1 LKYDQKVSG
10 SNRTVLNIQM
20 LRALAALLVVLFHL
34 GGHYR
39 DAGGI
44 FTGLIEFSKWGLFG
58 VDIFFIISG
67 FVISYTVFP
76 KQRNAQAAGTYFRHR
91 LSRIYLGY
99 WPFALLALYVIPIHT
114 PENLANVSVFKT
126 LTLTSG
132 HLEFLALPVAWSLSY
147 ELYFYVIFGLLFCF
161 SNKVIK
167 RVLMVFFAVI
177 LLPTLFID
185 LDPWSNWAF
194 WFSPYLL
201 EFFCGVMIFLY
212 RDFIS
217 QRRWMIPCIT
227 LVAAGFWFGTNAD
240 ISPDTRVLFFAISAA
255 SIVMLALQLETNR
268 LFVSPNWLV
277 GLGDS
282 SYTLYLSHVL
292 MITAFYKLG
301 LRDMLASQ
309 LQIVIELGFLTFIVF
324 MLAVSHLYYKYIER
338 PIYLKSINL
347 RLPFTPRSVES
358 SE

>member
-1 LKYDQKVSG
+1 M
-10 SNRTVLNIQM
+10 VLNNQM

-44 FTGLIEFSKWGLFG
+44 FTGLIEFSKWDLFG

-76 KQRNAQAAGTYFRHR
+76 KQRNVQSAGTYFRHR

-99 WPFALLALYVIPIHT
+99 WPFALLVLFVIPIHT
-114 PENLANVSVFKT
+114 PENLANVSLFKT

-167 RVLMVFFAVI
+167 NVLMVFFAVI
-177 LLPTLFID
+177 LLRTLFIE
-185 LDPWSNWAF
+185 LDPFSNWAF

-201 EFFCGVMIFLY
+201 EFFCGVMIFLH
-212 RDFIS
+212 RDFVS
-217 QRRWMIPCIT
+217 QRRWMIPCIA
-227 LVAAGFWFGTNAD
+227 LVAAGFWFGKSTD
-240 ISPDTRVLFFAISAA
+240 INQDTRVLFFAISAA

-268 LFVSPNWLV
+268 LLVSPRWLV
-277 GLGDS
+277 SLGDS
-282 SYTLYLSHVL
+282 SYSLYLSHVL

-301 LRDMLASQ
+301 LRNMLASQ
-309 LQIVIELGFLTFIVF
+309 SQIVTELGFLAFIVF
-324 MLAVSHLYYKYIER
+324 MLAISHLYYRYIER
-338 PIYLKSINL
+338 PVYLKFIKL
-347 RLPFTPRSVES
+347 RLPFTGRSENPT
-358 SE
+358 E